1 MSTFPVPS
9 KVPELSTQ
17 QDILDLCTPERKIP
31 RRSRQSRNPTK
42 LGSPADRKREETA
55 IERRRVLF
63 YDYME
68 TSFLPSWIEYKSDGG
83 IQRDD
88 THGRRHD
95 RHAQTADKRQDS
107 YRLRDI
113 CPMPSR
119 VFNGPSLR
127 ETPPTN
133 QTTETVK
140 NRIISLEI
148 LLHAQRQTIM
158 RQGRSTKTVPVY
170 ISVFIHQRHAVT
182 GRMLFDPF
190 R

>member
-1 MSTFPVPS
+1 MPTFPVPS

-63 YDYME
+63 CDYME

-83 IQRDD
+83 IQRD
-88 THGRRHD
+88 
-95 RHAQTADKRQDS
+95 
-107 YRLRDI
+107 
-113 CPMPSR
+113 
-119 VFNGPSLR
+119 
-127 ETPPTN
+127 

>member
-1 MSTFPVPS
+1 MSTFPAPS

-17 QDILDLCTPERKIP
+17 QDMLTTALHIRHSVRASHERGEFSLPHNHPRSRSPPRPTIETPHPRNP
-31 RRSRQSRNPTK
+31 RRNAPIRRNIRPRTLQTTPSLTIISRTTPN
-42 LGSPADRKREETA
+42 
-55 IERRRVLF
+55 
-63 YDYME
+63 
-68 TSFLPSWIEYKSDGG
+68 
-83 IQRDD
+83 
-88 THGRRHD
+88 
-95 RHAQTADKRQDS
+95 
-107 YRLRDI
+107 
-113 CPMPSR
+113 R
-119 VFNGPSLR
+119 VFDALSLR

-133 QTTETVK
+133 QPTETVK
-140 NRIISLEI
+140 SRIMSLEI

>member
-17 QDILDLCTPERKIP
+17 QDMLTTALQIRHSVRASHERGEFSLP
-31 RRSRQSRNPTK
+31 HNHPRSRSPPRTTIETPHPTESTQKRPYTAKYPTQYTSTTPSLHNSRTTPN
-42 LGSPADRKREETA
+42 
-55 IERRRVLF
+55 
-63 YDYME
+63 
-68 TSFLPSWIEYKSDGG
+68 
-83 IQRDD
+83 
-88 THGRRHD
+88 
-95 RHAQTADKRQDS
+95 
-107 YRLRDI
+107 
-113 CPMPSR
+113 R

-140 NRIISLEI
+140 SRIISLEI

-170 ISVFIHQRHAVT
+170 ISAFIHQRHTVT
-182 GRMLFDPF
+182 GQMLFDPF

>member
-17 QDILDLCTPERKIP
+17 QDMLTTALQIRHSVRASHERGEFSLPHNHPVHAHRHVQRLRRHIRRNP
-31 RRSRQSRNPTK
+31 RRNAPIRRNIQPSTLQTTPSLHNSRTTPNR
-42 LGSPADRKREETA
+42 
-55 IERRRVLF
+55 I
-63 YDYME
+63 
-68 TSFLPSWIEYKSDGG
+68 
-83 IQRDD
+83 
-88 THGRRHD
+88 
-95 RHAQTADKRQDS
+95 
-107 YRLRDI
+107 
-113 CPMPSR
+113 
-119 VFNGPSLR
+119 FNGPSLR

-133 QTTETVK
+133 QPTETVK
-140 NRIISLEI
+140 SRTISLEI

-158 RQGRSTKTVPVY
+158 QQGRSTKTVPVY

>member
-17 QDILDLCTPERKIP
+17 QDMLTTALHIRHSVRASHERGEFSLLHNHP
-31 RRSRQSRNPTK
+31 RSRSPPRTTIETPHPTESTQKRPYTAKYPTQYTSQTTPSLHNSRTTPN
-42 LGSPADRKREETA
+42 
-55 IERRRVLF
+55 
-63 YDYME
+63 
-68 TSFLPSWIEYKSDGG
+68 
-83 IQRDD
+83 
-88 THGRRHD
+88 
-95 RHAQTADKRQDS
+95 
-107 YRLRDI
+107 
-113 CPMPSR
+113 R

-133 QTTETVK
+133 QPTETVK
-140 NRIISLEI
+140 SRTISLEI

-158 RQGRSTKTVPVY
+158 QQGRSTKTVPVY

>member
-17 QDILDLCTPERKIP
+17 QDMLTTALQIRHSVRASHERGEFSLLHNHP
-31 RRSRQSRNPTK
+31 RSRSPPRPTIETPHPTESTQKRPYTAKYPTQYTSQTTPSLHNSRTTPN
-42 LGSPADRKREETA
+42 
-55 IERRRVLF
+55 
-63 YDYME
+63 
-68 TSFLPSWIEYKSDGG
+68 
-83 IQRDD
+83 
-88 THGRRHD
+88 
-95 RHAQTADKRQDS
+95 
-107 YRLRDI
+107 
-113 CPMPSR
+113 R

-133 QTTETVK
+133 QPTETVK
-140 NRIISLEI
+140 SRTISLEI

-158 RQGRSTKTVPVY
+158 QQGRSTKTVPVY

>member
-1 MSTFPVPS
+1 MYANANISG
-9 KVPELSTQ
+9 TQ
-17 QDILDLCTPERKIP
+17 QGTRVGYPTRQPTTALQIGHRVGNGHERGSVFLIITPVHAHRNVQQLRRHIRRNP
-31 RRSRQSRNPTK
+31 RRHAPIRRNVRPRT
-42 LGSPADRKREETA
+42 L
-55 IERRRVLF
+55 
-63 YDYME
+63 
-68 TSFLPSWIEYKSDGG
+68 
-83 IQRDD
+83 
-88 THGRRHD
+88 
-95 RHAQTADKRQDS
+95 QTA
-107 YRLRDI
+107 
-113 CPMPSR
+113 PSLHTTPNR

-140 NRIISLEI
+140 SRIISLEI
-148 LLHAQRQTIM
+148 LLHVQRQTIM

>member
-17 QDILDLCTPERKIP
+17 QDMLTTALHIRHSVRASHERGGSSVFLIITPVHAHRHVRRLRRHIRRNP
-31 RRSRQSRNPTK
+31 RRNAPIRRNIRPRTLQTTPSLTIISRTTPN
-42 LGSPADRKREETA
+42 
-55 IERRRVLF
+55 
-63 YDYME
+63 
-68 TSFLPSWIEYKSDGG
+68 
-83 IQRDD
+83 
-88 THGRRHD
+88 
-95 RHAQTADKRQDS
+95 
-107 YRLRDI
+107 
-113 CPMPSR
+113 R
-119 VFNGPSLR
+119 VFDALSLR

-133 QTTETVK
+133 QPTETVK
-140 NRIISLEI
+140 SRIMSLEI

>member
-17 QDILDLCTPERKIP
+17 QDMLTTALHIRHSVRASHERGEFSLLHNHP
-31 RRSRQSRNPTK
+31 RSRSPPRTTIETPHPTESTQKRPYTAKYPTQYTSQTTPSLHNSRTTPN
-42 LGSPADRKREETA
+42 
-55 IERRRVLF
+55 
-63 YDYME
+63 
-68 TSFLPSWIEYKSDGG
+68 
-83 IQRDD
+83 
-88 THGRRHD
+88 
-95 RHAQTADKRQDS
+95 
-107 YRLRDI
+107 
-113 CPMPSR
+113 R

-133 QTTETVK
+133 QPTETVK
-140 NRIISLEI
+140 SRTISLEI

>member
-17 QDILDLCTPERKIP
+17 QDMLTTALHIRHSVRASHERGGSVFLIITPVHAHRHVRRLRRHIRRNP
-31 RRSRQSRNPTK
+31 RRNAPIRRNIRPRTLQPHNSRTTPN
-42 LGSPADRKREETA
+42 
-55 IERRRVLF
+55 
-63 YDYME
+63 
-68 TSFLPSWIEYKSDGG
+68 
-83 IQRDD
+83 
-88 THGRRHD
+88 
-95 RHAQTADKRQDS
+95 
-107 YRLRDI
+107 
-113 CPMPSR
+113 R
-119 VFNGPSLR
+119 VFDALSLR

-133 QTTETVK
+133 QPTETVK
-140 NRIISLEI
+140 SRIISLEI

>member
-17 QDILDLCTPERKIP
+17 QDMLTTALQIRHSVRASHERGSSVFLIITPVHAHRHVQRLRRHIRRNP
-31 RRSRQSRNPTK
+31 RRNAPIRRNIRPRT
-42 LGSPADRKREETA
+42 L
-55 IERRRVLF
+55 
-63 YDYME
+63 
-68 TSFLPSWIEYKSDGG
+68 
-83 IQRDD
+83 
-88 THGRRHD
+88 
-95 RHAQTADKRQDS
+95 QTT
-107 YRLRDI
+107 
-113 CPMPSR
+113 
-119 VFNGPSLR
+119 PSLR

-133 QTTETVK
+133 QPTETVK
-140 NRIISLEI
+140 SRIISLEI

-158 RQGRSTKTVPVY
+158 WQGRSTKTVPVY

>member
-17 QDILDLCTPERKIP
+17 QDMLTTALQIRHSVRASHERGEFSLP
-31 RRSRQSRNPTK
+31 HNHPRSRSPPRTTIETPHPTESTQKRPYTAKYPTQYTSQTTPSLHNSRTTPN
-42 LGSPADRKREETA
+42 
-55 IERRRVLF
+55 
-63 YDYME
+63 
-68 TSFLPSWIEYKSDGG
+68 
-83 IQRDD
+83 
-88 THGRRHD
+88 
-95 RHAQTADKRQDS
+95 
-107 YRLRDI
+107 
-113 CPMPSR
+113 R

-133 QTTETVK
+133 QPTETVK
-140 NRIISLEI
+140 SRTISLEI

-158 RQGRSTKTVPVY
+158 QQGRSTKTVPVY

>member
-1 MSTFPVPS
+1 MPTFPVPS

-17 QDILDLCTPERKIP
+17 QDILDLCTPERKSP
-31 RRSRQSRNPTK
+31 RRSRQSRNPTW
-42 LGSPADRKREETA
+42 GSPADRKREETA

-63 YDYME
+63 CDYME

-95 RHAQTADKRQDS
+95 RHAQTADKRQGS

-113 CPMPSR
+113 RPTPNR

-133 QTTETVK
+133 QTSETVK
-140 NRIISLEI
+140 SRIISLEI
-148 LLHAQRQTIM
+148 LLHAQRQIIM
-158 RQGRSTKTVPVY
+158 RQGRSAKTVPVY
-170 ISVFIHQRHAVT
+170 ISVCIHQRHAVT